1 MKVKRSSG
9 KANYTFKH
17 APPFCEIWFIYK
29 GRHIWTKEASE
40 TPCSLS
46 SCAQPE
52 IETTESLRCRS
63 FQYGKNESPHLEY
76 LRPNSPRTAVSS
88 GIRSLDLGEI
98 IETEATNSSKSSSCS
113 SYCSPQNST
122 AVYLDA
128 YSEIMEERINSQ
140 LIETKREAEAA
151 TDESFAELIKCRR
164 SEAEAAEAI
173 RKVSINVF
181 FGDL

>member
-1 MKVKRSSG
+1 
-9 KANYTFKH
+9 
-17 APPFCEIWFIYK
+17 
-29 GRHIWTKEASE
+29 
-40 TPCSLS
+40 
-46 SCAQPE
+46 
-52 IETTESLRCRS
+52 
-63 FQYGKNESPHLEY
+63 LEY